1 MDATKNVKTAQ
12 EHVKSG
18 YPTSM
23 TLFMVL
29 WKLNTNKKIL
39 ANFDMFLLFFC
50 IVKFFRYEIHLSL
63 FYLLDNIKFWLQNE
77 VALRAKYY

>member
-1 MDATKNVKTAQ
+1 VLAAMDATKNVKTAQ

-29 WKLNTNKKIL
+29 
-39 ANFDMFLLFFC
+39 
-50 IVKFFRYEIHLSL
+50 
-63 FYLLDNIKFWLQNE
+63 
-77 VALRAKYY
+77 

>member
-1 MDATKNVKTAQ
+1 VLAAMDATKNVKTAQ

-29 WKLNTNKKIL
+29 LKLNTKKNTCKL
-39 ANFDMFLLFFC
+39 
-50 IVKFFRYEIHLSL
+50 
-63 FYLLDNIKFWLQNE
+63 
-77 VALRAKYY
+77 